1 VLVVHWKLRDLSP
14 SMKQVSARAIPE
26 TVTDAEQPLPHLAF
40 FDALSG
46 IDESDADWHPLTA
59 GLLVLRLVDGWLAGD
74 SHAPQA
80 LAYEIRGAREAV
92 DAVHAGTP
100 VRAILGGVIESIEQS
115 PIRDVRPIAPRLMAY
130 GRSLEYESKWVLAAD
145 VYRQVITHA
154 HPAIEPDMSI
164 DATMRLGFCLR
175 TLGDFAH
182 AELAYTQARH
192 LATAVGDTAKTLH
205 ARVGDAKVAL
215 ARGNLPV
222 AESILT
228 EVLERAQDSRIQYVR
243 AIALHDRAM
252 VAHARGQYEQAIR
265 FGYEALQLTHSLRE
279 RDRVL
284 LDLGMFFMDSN
295 VFGAARD
302 SFMVLTATAQEETVR
317 WVATLNLM
325 EIAVRE
331 GSQPVFELYRRQLVT
346 AQLPATLSA
355 RYRYFVGMGYAA
367 FDRPDV
373 AIKELERSRDL
384 AAEFGLNQQLFET
397 ETLLADVRRG
407 SQPQR
412 VTPVEVPQSVF
423 DVADAM
429 SDMRE
434 QLV

>member
-1 VLVVHWKLRDLSP
+1 
-14 SMKQVSARAIPE
+14 MKQACAGAIPG
-26 TVTDAEQPLPHLAF
+26 TVADAEQPLPHLAF
-40 FDALSG
+40 FEALSG
-46 IDESDADWHPLTA
+46 IEESDADWRPFTA
-59 GLLVLRLVDGWLAGD
+59 GLVVLRLVDGWLGGE

-80 LAYEIRGAREAV
+80 LAHEIRAVGEAV
-92 DAVHAGTP
+92 DAVPAGSP
-100 VRAILGGVIESIEQS
+100 ARAILGGIVESIERS

-130 GRSLEYESKWVLAAD
+130 GRSLEYESKWMLAAD
-145 VYRQVITHA
+145 VYRQIITYA

-175 TLGDFAH
+175 TLGDFTR

-192 LATAVGDTAKTLH
+192 LATAIGDIAKTLH

-215 ARGNLPV
+215 ARGNLPL

-228 EVLERAQDSRIQYVR
+228 EVLDRAQDSRIQYVR

-265 FGYEALQLTHSLRE
+265 FGYEALRLTHSLRE

-317 WVATLNLM
+317 SVAALNLM

-331 GSQPVFELYRRQLVT
+331 GSQPVFELYRRQLAT
-346 AQLPATLSA
+346 ATLPATLSA

-367 FDRPDV
+367 FDRTDA
-373 AIKELERSRDL
+373 AIKELERSREL
-384 AAEFGLNQQLFET
+384 ATEFGLNQQLFET
-397 ETLLADVRRG
+397 EALLADVRRG

-412 VTPVEVPQSVF
+412 VAPIEVPQSVF